1 MRRYRRRESG
11 GGSSA
16 TAGTAPTSSN
26 VRRSSRPF
34 TSSAAAAE
42 FWSNFNYVDVV
53 SGDDTSHRRLRKRK
67 QSVAV
72 PRFSLDRRSSESRTI
87 GSDSAGAGVDGLGSG
102 SEADGAADQ
111 PPADPDHPY
120 PEYAKYSFNCMDQ
133 KSPLRLFCIKMITYP
148 TSTKRYTNPTD
159 SSTNDPTRP
168 EDRYQQLSHNNDT

>member
-53 SGDDTSHRRLRKRK
+53 SGDDTSHRRLRRRK
-67 QSVAV
+67 QSIAV
-72 PRFSLDRRSSESRTI
+72 PRFSLDRRSSESRNHWI
-87 GSDSAGAGVDGLGSG
+87 RFSWCRNWMAL
-102 SEADGAADQ
+102 
-111 PPADPDHPY
+111 DPDQKAKGQPISRQPIQIIPIQSMQSIPSIVWIKSHPLDCFVS
-120 PEYAKYSFNCMDQ
+120 K
-133 KSPLRLFCIKMITYP
+133 
-148 TSTKRYTNPTD
+148 
-159 SSTNDPTRP
+159 
-168 EDRYQQLSHNNDT
+168 